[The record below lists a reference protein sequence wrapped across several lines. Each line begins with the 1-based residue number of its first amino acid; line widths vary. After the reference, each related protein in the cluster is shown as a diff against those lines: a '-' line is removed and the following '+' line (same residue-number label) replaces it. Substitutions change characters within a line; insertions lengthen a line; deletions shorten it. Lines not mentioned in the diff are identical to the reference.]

1 MTTTEKSLYWLLS
14 LTPINEREIQ
24 MTTALKRFK
33 YPYHTKVSEVVDKSY
48 SIAFD
53 GCHKIYVHK
62 DLDSHNR
69 AVGYGYEPIL
79 IRNSTYSGVKEAVD
93 QLFDWFEDSCCLR
106 FIQAVDGK
114 ENYESIIPLFALDD
128 DDEYDYYDEE
138 GYYPD
143 V

>member
-1 MTTTEKSLYWLLS
+1 
-14 LTPINEREIQ
+14 

-33 YPYHTKVSEVVDKSY
+33 HPYHTKVSEVVDKSY

-62 DLDSHNR
+62 DLDSHKR
-69 AVGYGYEPIL
+69 SVGYGYEPIL

-106 FIQAVDGK
+106 FIQAVDRN
-114 ENYESIIPLFALDD
+114 ENYQTVIPQFADEYDEDEVDYD
-128 DDEYDYYDEE
+128 DDEIDF
-138 GYYPD
+138 YPEI
-143 V
+143 